1 MSSKKGL
8 GRGLGALL
16 PTNHAI
22 LAGEQV
28 HNVPIAA
35 IKPNRYQPRIHFNE
49 ETLNELATSIAQH
62 GIIQPLI
69 VRELDDD
76 EYELVAGERR
86 LRAAKLAGLREVP
99 VVVRLFDEAQMHEIA
114 LIENLQREDLN
125 PIEEALAYR
134 ALMDHVKLTQ
144 DELAKRLGKSRSAI
158 ANTLRLLQ
166 LDDDLQQLV
175 RDGRLSE
182 GNARALL
189 PLPKSDQRRVAEQVV
204 ELGLTVRQTEKLVQ
218 KMLRGDEVAGVAG
231 EGGRKKVTKQD
242 IFAQDVA
249 RQLEYALGAPVQVQ
263 HRKQRGVIQIHYF
276 GIDDLE
282 RILNLLTPG
291 QSTGS

>member
-231 EGGRKKVTKQD
+231 EGGRKKGTKQD